1 MVRVVLHEA
10 EHSQLPE
17 VVQEEL
23 VVDVSVG
30 EDFTGPLET
39 LPMALFEGVVG
50 RGPTSP
56 LTCTPIQIVG
66 PPMSPP
72 ALALLGEGVDALSQP
87 SRWVAQ

>member
-1 MVRVVLHEA
+1 MVRVVSHEA

-39 LPMALFEGVVG
+39 LPMALFEGVRDQLV
-50 RGPTSP
+50 
-56 LTCTPIQIVG
+56 L
-66 PPMSPP
+66 
-72 ALALLGEGVDALSQP
+72 
-87 SRWVAQ
+87 